1 MTRMPGQCQ
10 CLKNDARPTKDNNL
24 FEEFVKCH
32 SGAPESFLLAA
43 RQRTSENG
51 CSTHGMSMKTSNI
64 TRKSGTDKKEMLW
77 KRQVA

>member
-1 MTRMPGQCQ
+1 MTRMLEHCQ
-10 CLKNDARPTKDNNL
+10 YFKNDARSTKDNNL
-24 FEEFVKCH
+24 FEESVKH
-32 SGAPESFLLAA
+32 HPGAPESFLLAA

-64 TRKSGTDKKEMLW
+64 TRKSGTDNKEKLW